1 MVVFLLHLNAG
12 KSGLERLLINLSKA
26 PFWKGF
32 TLRKAGHGG
41 QQIILALEFV
51 HWSIR
56 CLLVAPLGIFEISG
70 VTVKLISRGKK
81 QRQDF
86 FKNKLF
92 SLSVG

>member
-1 MVVFLLHLNAG
+1 MSMVVFLLHLNPNAD

-26 PFWKGF
+26 AFWKGF
-32 TLRKAGHGG
+32 ILRKAGHGG

-70 VTVKLISRGKK
+70 VTLEVRNRGRIFLRISY
-81 QRQDF
+81 
-86 FKNKLF
+86 LA
-92 SLSVG
+92 